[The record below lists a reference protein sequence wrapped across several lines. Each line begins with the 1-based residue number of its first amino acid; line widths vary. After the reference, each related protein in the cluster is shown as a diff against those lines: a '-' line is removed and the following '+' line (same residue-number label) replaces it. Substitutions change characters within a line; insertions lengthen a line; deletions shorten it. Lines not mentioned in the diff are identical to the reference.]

1 MISPIR
7 YLQAGQTEYFETYYA
22 PLPPF
27 FKVLRTGG
35 TLALFCRVCTIE
47 RMSGRSADGRE
58 SEAMHK
64 ETTAVYPGSFDPI
77 TLGHLNIIERTSRL
91 FDRLV
96 VALGIN
102 REKRPWFS
110 PEERADLVR
119 ASVDSIP
126 NVTVELYEGLT
137 VDYVRR
143 RGAKIMIRGVR
154 PITDIPAE
162 ITAPCDHVIH
172 S

>member
-1 MISPIR
+1 
-7 YLQAGQTEYFETYYA
+7 
-22 PLPPF
+22 
-27 FKVLRTGG
+27 
-35 TLALFCRVCTIE
+35 
-47 RMSGRSADGRE
+47 
-58 SEAMHK
+58 MHK

-96 VALGIN
+96 VAIGIN

-162 ITAPCDHVIH
+162 ITMMMANRQLAPEVETLFLVADGELAHVSSSLIKEIAGGAD
-172 S
+172 SGMLASFLPPAVVEAVIRKAGAE